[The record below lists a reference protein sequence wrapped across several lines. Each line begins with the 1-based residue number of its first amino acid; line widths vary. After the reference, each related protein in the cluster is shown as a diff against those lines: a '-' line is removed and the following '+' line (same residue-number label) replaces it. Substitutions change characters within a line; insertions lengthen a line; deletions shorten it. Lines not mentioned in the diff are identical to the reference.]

1 MEKNSKENNVCEE
14 IEKEFETNEN
24 CEVVDEQEENQVEET
39 LEESEKNEDLEF
51 EEMDEDDMGKKYAK
65 LKEENDKNLEEINL
79 LNNKLKAVQDT
90 HIRTTAEYDNFRKRT
105 VREKEQL
112 YTDACS
118 DVLKEIFPVVDNLE
132 RALDL
137 TQEDSSLKQGVEMTL
152 KQFNSSLEKLGI
164 KEINTSEKFDPNFHE
179 AVMHVVDENYG
190 PSEIV
195 EVFQKGYIR
204 GEKVL
209 RYSMVKVAN

>member
-14 IEKEFETNEN
+14 IEKELETNEN
-24 CEVVDEQEENQVEET
+24 CEVDEKEENEVEES

-51 EEMDEDDMGKKYAK
+51 EEMDEDDMGKKYNK
-65 LKEENDKNLEEINL
+65 LNEENQKNLEELNL

-90 HIRTTAEYDNFRKRT
+90 HIRTTAEYENFRKRT
-105 VREKEQL
+105 VKEKEQL

-118 DVLKEIFPVVDNLE
+118 DVLKEVFPVVDNLE
-132 RALDL
+132 RALSL
-137 TQEDSSLKQGVEMTL
+137 THEDSSLKQGVEMTL

-164 KEINTSEKFDPNFHE
+164 KEISTEEKFDPNFHE

-190 PSEIV
+190 ESEII
-195 EVFQKGYIR
+195 EVFQKGYLR

>member
-14 IEKEFETNEN
+14 IEKDLETNEN
-24 CEVVDEQEENQVEET
+24 CEVDEKEENDVEES
-39 LEESEKNEDLEF
+39 LENSEKNEDLEF
-51 EEMDEDDMGKKYAK
+51 EGMEEDDMGKKYNK
-65 LKEENDKNLEEINL
+65 LKEENQKNLEEVNL

-90 HIRTTAEYDNFRKRT
+90 HIRTTAEYENFRKRT
-105 VREKEQL
+105 VKEKEQL

-118 DVLKEIFPVVDNLE
+118 DVLKEVFPVVDNLE
-132 RALDL
+132 RALAL
-137 TQEDSSLKQGVEMTL
+137 THEDSSLKEGVEMTL

-164 KEINTSEKFDPNFHE
+164 KEISTEEKFDPNFHE

-190 PSEIV
+190 ESQII

-209 RYSMVKVAN
+209 RFSMVKVAN

>member
-1 MEKNSKENNVCEE
+1 VEKNSKENNVCEE
-14 IEKEFETNEN
+14 IEKELETNEN
-24 CEVVDEQEENQVEET
+24 CEVDEKEENEVEES

-51 EEMDEDDMGKKYAK
+51 EEMDEDDMVKKHAK
-65 LKEENDKNLEEINL
+65 LKEENQKKSEEINV

-90 HIRTTAEYDNFRKRT
+90 HIRTTAEYENFRKRT
-105 VREKEQL
+105 IKEKEQL

-132 RALDL
+132 RALAA
-137 TQEDSSLKQGVEMTL
+137 TNEDSSLKQGVEMTL
-152 KQFNSSLEKLGI
+152 KQLNSSLEKLGI
-164 KEINTSEKFDPNFHE
+164 KEISTEEKFDPNFHE
-179 AVMHVVDENYG
+179 AVMHVVEENYG
-190 PSEIV
+190 ESEIV

>member
-14 IEKEFETNEN
+14 IEKELETNEN
-24 CEVVDEQEENQVEET
+24 CEVDEKEENEVEES
-39 LEESEKNEDLEF
+39 LEESEMNEDLEF
-51 EEMDEDDMGKKYAK
+51 EEMDEDDMGRKYNS
-65 LKEENDKNLEEINL
+65 LKEENQKNLEEINL

-90 HIRTTAEYDNFRKRT
+90 HIRTTAEYENFRKRT
-105 VREKEQL
+105 SREKEQL

-132 RALDL
+132 EALAL
-137 TQEDSSLKQGVEMTL
+137 THEDSSLKQGVEMTL

-164 KEINTSEKFDPNFHE
+164 KEISTEEKFDPNFHE
-179 AVMHVVDENYG
+179 AVMHVVDENFG
-190 PSEIV
+190 ESEII